1 MEEKEIQCKVEC
13 STNGA
18 EKIGYPY
25 AKQKKKQRDRQKE
38 R

>member
-18 EKIGYPY
+18 EKIPY